1 MGNWFIQKHAKYDF
15 HGLCWVSWMTK
26 QLTRVP
32 CGTNFDAVPV
42 PFSLGTGSRFQYA
55 LNNWDVRAKDTS
67 FMQVAGQIRVEMLL
81 ERTTWFRRSKVNC
94 FAIVPSRVC
103 QVLPE
108 PQTAKKCGIMADQDV
123 GPRLQ
128 TSTDKVHQKFL
139 ALVVFLFFLGHCLPR
154 ENVRAAT
161 ANKVTEVQHQ
171 TNQIDL

>member
-1 MGNWFIQKHAKYDF
+1 
-15 HGLCWVSWMTK
+15 
-26 QLTRVP
+26 
-32 CGTNFDAVPV
+32 
-42 PFSLGTGSRFQYA
+42 
-55 LNNWDVRAKDTS
+55 
-67 FMQVAGQIRVEMLL
+67 MQVAGQIRVEMLL

-108 PQTAKKCGIMADQDV
+108 PQTAKKCGIIADQDV

-161 ANKVTEVQHQ
+161 ANKVTQVQHQ